1 MEDTDVVVI
10 GAGLAGLTAAKV
22 AVEAGLDVVVLE
34 AAEAVGGRVRT
45 DVVDTMLLDRGF
57 QLLNPAYPAVPSLVD
72 VDALQLQPFDA
83 GVRVARAD
91 GTHLLVDPRRHPFG
105 APHALS
111 RSTGSLAEKLRFAR
125 YAVGCLAAPARLRA
139 RADQPYGTALD
150 SAGVD
155 GDLRRSVLQPFLAGV
170 LGEDAQE
177 TSRLFVD
184 LLLRT
189 FARGRP
195 ALPAAGM
202 QAMPEQLAAGL
213 PAGCVRLH
221 TTVHQVRSGRVATPE
236 GSWRTGAVVVA
247 ASPSQAAAMCGLPAP
262 TMRSLTTLYFHTDR
276 SPVPGARPLL
286 HLDGDR
292 RGPVVNTAVVS
303 DAAPTYCADGSLVA
317 ATVVGDER
325 GLALE
330 RDVRRQLALIYQTP
344 TRDWSLVRVYPIAQ
358 ALPAMVPPLQLRQP
372 VSLGDGLFVAGDH
385 RDTASIQGALVSGR
399 RAGHAAATMLRHRP
413 H

>member
-22 AVEAGLDVVVLE
+22 AVEAGVDVVVLE

-105 APHALS
+105 AGHALS

-139 RADQPYGTALD
+139 RADQPYGAALD
-150 SAGVD
+150 FAGVD
-155 GDLRRSVLQPFLAGV
+155 GDLRRSVLEPFLAGV
-170 LGEDAQE
+170 LGEDAHE

-189 FARGRP
+189 YVW
-195 ALPAAGM
+195 AAGTDH
-202 QAMPEQLAAGL
+202 AVADHAVLPHRPLAGAGS
-213 PAGCVRLH
+213 PSAAAP
-221 TTVHQVRSGRVATPE
+221 GR
-236 GSWRTGAVVVA
+236 GSARTGGEHRRG
-247 ASPSQAAAMCGLPAP
+247 QRRAP
-262 TMRSLTTLYFHTDR
+262 TAAW
-276 SPVPGARPLL
+276 SPPRWSVTNGGWRWS
-286 HLDGDR
+286 GMC
-292 RGPVVNTAVVS
+292 
-303 DAAPTYCADGSLVA
+303 AANW
-317 ATVVGDER
+317 R
-325 GLALE
+325 
-330 RDVRRQLALIYQTP
+330 
-344 TRDWSLVRVYPIAQ
+344 
-358 ALPAMVPPLQLRQP
+358 
-372 VSLGDGLFVAGDH
+372 
-385 RDTASIQGALVSGR
+385 
-399 RAGHAAATMLRHRP
+399 
-413 H
+413 